1 LFLSLFKKRV
11 RRNRGGRSMGKC
23 GWSPPMTQ
31 RNKKMKVENKA
42 YLEVKLMKK
51 VAVFIVVHG

>member
-1 LFLSLFKKRV
+1 
-11 RRNRGGRSMGKC
+11 MGKC